1 MSRVY
6 GIICVTTSLLLM
18 CCLSF
23 AIAGNNKTD
32 KLALLE
38 FKAGVTDDPL
48 GVMSSWNDTIHFC
61 EWYGVTCGHRHQRVT
76 ILDLNSSKLKGIIS
90 PYLGN
95 LSFLIKLFLYDNS
108 LSGIIPPS
116 IGRLHRLQRLG
127 LNNNSFGGEIP
138 SSLAGCYSLI
148 GVGFAG
154 NNLVGEIPSTLGSM
168 STLKFLLLGRN
179 NLTGN
184 IPSSIGNLSS
194 LSTLSLTEN
203 SLVGRIPDSIGKLKN
218 LTNLYL
224 SDNKLSGLVP
234 PSIFNLSL
242 LKELG
247 LSQNDFE
254 GKLPSDLGNTLPLLE
269 VFSIS
274 NNQFNGEIPASMSD
288 SSNLKTLDLATNNLQ
303 GQVPSFR
310 KLTNLTR
317 LVLQQNSL
325 GNGQAGDL
333 DFISSLANAT
343 NLQWLEI
350 GQNNFNGFFPKIICK
365 FSFLTTLIL
374 NDNNIAGEIPD
385 CIEKLT
391 KLHMFAA
398 NNNALVGTIPQGI
411 GKLQDL
417 MSLHL
422 EDNHLSGVIPPS
434 IGNLTMLAILTLCN
448 NDLEG
453 QIPSSLGNCGSLIQL
468 FLCNNSLSGNIPSEL
483 FSLTSLSVALDISGN
498 QLTGSLPDEVGHMI
512 NLNGLDISRNKLS
525 GNIPSSLGSCMSLE
539 LLFLW
544 QNNFNGIIPEAL
556 QTLEGLIELDLSYNN
571 LSGVIPKFL
580 GNLHLQSLD
589 ISNNNLE
596 GEVPTNG
603 FFSNTSGLLI
613 SGNSHLCGGI
623 PELKL
628 PKCRF
633 TRDTHKRRVE
643 RRKKLMIAVLF
654 GITGVCLF
662 VSILVLLLCNFC
674 KREKAMEPV
683 TSNNDIENFPNISYQ
698 MLLKATNGFSSEHVL
713 GSGVSGVVYK
723 GTLDEEGSSVV
734 AIKKF
739 NLEYRG
745 ALKSFLAECGVLQ
758 SIRHRNLVKV
768 ITACSSIDHQGRD
781 FKALVYEYMSNGS
794 LEDWLHPPETTSV
807 VEGTNDTSK
816 YLNLYQRLDIA
827 IDVAFALDYL
837 HHHHGASVAHCDL
850 KASNVLLDDDMVA
863 HVGDFGL
870 AKFFTEANNAIHT
883 SQSSSIGVR
892 GTIGYAPPEYG
903 LGNEVSTSGDVYSFG
918 ILLLELFT
926 GRRPTNNMFKEGLS
940 LHSFVKG
947 ALPQQVTE
955 ILDHILLADIN
966 GVETNNIMILEA
978 LISVLEIALSCSIET
993 PRERLDMSDVV
1004 AKLTSVRTTLL
1015 GTRL

>member
-1 MSRVY
+1 MYRVY
-6 GIICVTTSLLLM
+6 GLICVTTWLLLM

-23 AIAGNNKTD
+23 AIAGNNETD
-32 KLALLE
+32 KLALIE
-38 FKAGVTDDPL
+38 FKAGITDDPF

-76 ILDLNSSKLKGIIS
+76 TLDLNSSKLTGTIS
-90 PYLGN
+90 PHLGN
-95 LSFLIKLFLYDNS
+95 LSFLNKLILYDNS
-108 LSGIIPPS
+108 FSGIIPS
-116 IGRLHRLQRLG
+116 EIGRLHRLQRLG
-127 LNNNSFGGEIP
+127 LNNNSIGGEIP
-138 SSLAGCYSLI
+138 SSIEGCYSLI
-148 GVGFAG
+148 GVSFEG

-168 STLKFLLLGRN
+168 SRLKFLLLGEN

-194 LSTLSLTEN
+194 LSMLSLIGN
-203 SLVGRIPDSIGKLKN
+203 NLVGRIPDSIGNLKN
-218 LTNLYL
+218 LTSLYL
-224 SDNKLSGLVP
+224 SNNKLSGVVP

-247 LSQNDFE
+247 LSQNDLE
-254 GKLPSDLGNTLPLLE
+254 GSLPSGLGNTLPFLE
-269 VFSIS
+269 WFSIAGNRFSGEIPTSIS
-274 NNQFNGEIPASMSD
+274 NLTNLESLFF
-288 SSNLKTLDLATNNLQ
+288 SSNNLQ
-303 GQVPSFR
+303 GQVPSLH

-317 LVLQQNSL
+317 LSLDENSL

-333 DFISSLANAT
+333 DFISSLVDAT
-343 NLQWLEI
+343 NLQWLELSK
-350 GQNNFNGFFPKIICK
+350 NNFKGIFPKTICK
-365 FSFLTTLIL
+365 FSFLTTLVI
-374 NDNNIAGEIPD
+374 NDNNIAGEIPS
-385 CIEKLT
+385 CIENLAE
-391 KLHMFAA
+391 LQYFAA
-398 NNNALVGTIPQGI
+398 NDNALVGTIPLGI
-411 GKLQDL
+411 GKFKALRGL
-417 MSLHL
+417 YLNN
-422 EDNHLSGVIPPS
+422 NHLSGVIPPS
-434 IGNLTMLAILTLCN
+434 IGNLTMLSIFNLCN
-448 NDLEG
+448 NDLDD
-453 QIPSSLGNCGSLIQL
+453 QIPSSLGNCGSLIFL
-468 FLCNNSLSGNIPSEL
+468 SLCNNSLSGKIPSII
-483 FSLTSLSVALDISGN
+483 FSLTSLSIGLDLSGN
-498 QLTGSLPDEVGHMI
+498 QLTGPLPDEVGHLSS
-512 NLNGLDISRNKLS
+512 LNALDVSQNKLS
-525 GNIPSSLGSCMSLE
+525 GHIPSSLGSCTSLE
-539 LLFLW
+539 LLNLW
-544 QNNFNGIIPEAL
+544 QNNFYGTIPESL
-556 QTLEGLIELDLSYNN
+556 QTLKGLLGLDLSYNN
-571 LSGVIPKFL
+571 LSGEIPKFISS
-580 GNLHLQSLD
+580 LQLQNLD
-589 ISNNNLE
+589 ISYNNLE

-603 FFSNTSGLLI
+603 IFSNTSGLLI
-613 SGNSHLCGGI
+613 GGNSHLCGGI